1 MVLAPRNGQSMSLK
15 NAIWNGLL
23 VAALC
28 VAGLLLYRIFRQ
40 YSLEQIVQSVRSIP
54 FPSFCTALLFAAASY
69 LCLSCFDLLAIRS
82 LGKSL
87 PYRKIVLASFISL
100 SLGHN
105 IGFAGLSS
113 GAFRYRYYSRWGLTA
128 VDVAKIILFCGVT
141 VGLGLITLGGLALI
155 VNPGDAARLLRID
168 PASTRL
174 FGLLALVVPVVY
186 AGLAFFIRG
195 RLRLWHWSFQLPRFS
210 IALAQIGVGTIN
222 FMLVSACLHQM
233 LSVFGDVAF
242 FKSVTAYVLANSAIL
257 ATHVPGG
264 LGVLE
269 ATVSYVVPQ
278 EASIGA
284 LIAFRCS
291 YFFIPLALGITLL
304 VVSELIFR
312 RRSRGANEETE
323 ERAEA
328 QSV

>member
-1 MVLAPRNGQSMSLK
+1 MTLK
-15 NAIWNGLL
+15 SIIWNGLL
-23 VAALC
+23 AAALC
-28 VAGLLLYRIFRQ
+28 LALFLLYRIFQQ
-40 YSLEQIVQSVRSIP
+40 YSFDQVIQSVRSIP
-54 FPSFCTALLFAAASY
+54 LWRVCLAVLCAAASY
-69 LCLSCFDLLAIRS
+69 LCLSCFDFLAIRS

-87 PYRKIVLASFISL
+87 PYAKVALASFVSL

-128 VDVAKIILFCGVT
+128 EDVAKIILFCGVT
-141 VGLGLITLGGLALI
+141 VGLGLITLGALALI
-155 VNPGDAARLLRID
+155 VNPGDAGRLLRID

-174 FGLLALVVPVVY
+174 FGLLALALPVVY

-195 RLRLWHWSFQLPRFS
+195 RLRLWRWSFQLPRFS

-242 FKSVTAYVLANSAIL
+242 FRSVTAYVLANSAIL

-269 ATVSYVVPQ
+269 ATVSYAVPQ

-284 LIAFRCS
+284 LIAFRCA
-291 YFFIPLALGITLL
+291 YFFIPLALGTTLL
-304 VVSELIFR
+304 VTSEFIFR
-312 RRSRGANEETE
+312 RSRSASEKAD

>member
-1 MVLAPRNGQSMSLK
+1 MSLK

-291 YFFIPLALGITLL
+291 YFFIPLALGTTLL
-304 VVSELIFR
+304 IVSELIFR
-312 RRSRGANEETE
+312 RRSRGADQETE

>member
-1 MVLAPRNGQSMSLK
+1 MSLK
-15 NAIWNGLL
+15 SMIWNGLL

-28 VAGLLLYRIFRQ
+28 LAVFLLYRIFQQ
-40 YSLEQIVQSVRSIP
+40 YSLDQIVQSVRSIP
-54 FPSFCTALLFAAASY
+54 FSTFGTALVFAAASY
-69 LCLSCFDLLAIRS
+69 LCLGCFDLLAIRS

-87 PYRKIVLASFISL
+87 PYSRIALASFISL

-113 GAFRYRYYSRWGLTA
+113 GAFRYRFYSRWGLTA
-128 VDVAKIILFCGVT
+128 EDVAKIILFCGVT
-141 VGLGLITLGGLALI
+141 VGLGLITLGGIAMI
-155 VNPGDAARLLRID
+155 VNPGDAGRLLRID
-168 PASTRL
+168 PASVRI
-174 FGLLALVVPVVY
+174 FGLLALVVPAVY

-195 RLRLWHWSFQLPRFS
+195 TLRLWRWSFQLPRFS
-210 IALAQIGVGTIN
+210 IAVAQVAVGTIN

-233 LSVFGDVAF
+233 LSAFGDVAF
-242 FKSVTAYVLANSAIL
+242 FRSMTAYVLANSAIL

-269 ATVSYVVPQ
+269 ATVSYVVPK

-284 LIAFRCS
+284 LIAFRCA
-291 YFFIPLALGITLL
+291 YFFIPLALGTTLL
-304 VVSELIFR
+304 VISEVVFR
-312 RRSRGANEETE
+312 RTSRGANEEAD

>member
-1 MVLAPRNGQSMSLK
+1 M
-15 NAIWNGLL
+15 
-23 VAALC
+23 
-28 VAGLLLYRIFRQ
+28 
-40 YSLEQIVQSVRSIP
+40 
-54 FPSFCTALLFAAASY
+54 
-69 LCLSCFDLLAIRS
+69 LAIRS

>member
-1 MVLAPRNGQSMSLK
+1 MNLK
-15 NAIWNGLL
+15 SVIWNGLL

-28 VAGLLLYRIFRQ
+28 IAGFLLYRIFRQ

-54 FPSFCTALLFAAASY
+54 FATFGAALLFAAASY

-87 PYRKIVLASFISL
+87 PYRRILLASFISL

-113 GAFRYRYYSRWGLTA
+113 GAFRYRYYSRWGLTTE
-128 VDVAKIILFCGVT
+128 DVAKIILFCGVT

-155 VNPGDAARLLRID
+155 VNPADAARLLRLD
-168 PASTRL
+168 AESTQA
-174 FGLLALVVPVVY
+174 FGLLALIVPAAY

-195 RLRLWHWSFQLPRFS
+195 KLRLWRWSFQLPRFP
-210 IALAQIGVGTIN
+210 IAVAQVGVGTIN

-233 LSVFGDVAF
+233 LSTFGDVAF
-242 FKSVTAYVLANSAIL
+242 FRSVTAYVLANSAIL
-257 ATHVPGG
+257 ATHIPGG

-269 ATVSYVVPQ
+269 ATVSYAVPQ
-278 EASIGA
+278 QASIGA
-284 LIAFRCS
+284 LIAFRCA
-291 YFFIPLALGITLL
+291 YFFIPLALGTTLL
-304 VVSELIFR
+304 VTSEFIFR
-312 RRSRGANEETE
+312 RSRSASEKAD

>member
-1 MVLAPRNGQSMSLK
+1 MSLK
-15 NAIWNGLL
+15 SIILNGLL

-28 VAGLLLYRIFRQ
+28 LAVFLLYRIFQQ
-40 YSLEQIVQSVRSIP
+40 YSLDEIVQSVRSIP
-54 FPSFCTALLFAAASY
+54 FSTFCTALLFAAASY
-69 LCLSCFDLLAIRS
+69 LCLSCFDFLAIRS

-113 GAFRYRYYSRWGLTA
+113 GAFRYRFYSRWGLTTE
-128 VDVAKIILFCGVT
+128 DVAKIILFCGVT
-141 VGLGLITLGGLALI
+141 VGLGLVTLGGLALTI
-155 VNPGDAARLLRID
+155 NPDDAARLLRAD
-168 PASTRL
+168 AASTRI
-174 FGLLALVVPVVY
+174 FGLLALIVPVVY

-195 RLRLWHWSFQLPRFS
+195 RLRLWRWSFQLPRFP
-210 IALAQIGVGTIN
+210 IAVAQVAVGTIN

-233 LSVFGDVAF
+233 LSTSGDVAF
-242 FKSVTAYVLANSAIL
+242 FRSVTAYVLANSAIL

-284 LIAFRCS
+284 LIAFRCA
-291 YFFIPLALGITLL
+291 YFFIPLMLGTTLL
-304 VVSELIFR
+304 LVSEVVFR
-312 RRSRGANEETE
+312 RSGGGAEEEAE
-323 ERAEA
+323 EGAEA

>member
-1 MVLAPRNGQSMSLK
+1 MSLK
-15 NAIWNGLL
+15 SIIWNGLL
-23 VAALC
+23 LAALC
-28 VAGLLLYRIFRQ
+28 LAIFLLYRIFQQ
-40 YSLEQIVQSVRSIP
+40 YSLEQIVKSVGSIP
-54 FPSFCTALLFAAASY
+54 FSNFCMALFFAAASY

-87 PYRKIVLASFISL
+87 PYRKIALASFISL

-113 GAFRYRYYSRWGLTA
+113 GAFRYRYYSRWGLTTE
-128 VDVAKIILFCGVT
+128 DVAKIILFCGVT
-141 VGLGLITLGGLALI
+141 VGLGLITLGSLALI
-155 VNPGDAARLLRID
+155 VNPEDAARLLRLDAVSARLLGAMALIV
-168 PASTRL
+168 PAT
-174 FGLLALVVPVVY
+174 Y

-195 RLRLWHWSFQLPRFS
+195 RLRLWRWSFQLPRFS
-210 IALAQIGVGTIN
+210 IAVAQIGIGTIN
-222 FMLVSACLHQM
+222 FMFVSACLHQM

-242 FKSVTAYVLANSAIL
+242 FRSVTAYVLANSAIL

-269 ATVSYVVPQ
+269 ATVSYAVPQ

-284 LIAFRCS
+284 LIAFRCT
-291 YFFIPLALGITLL
+291 YFFIPLALGTTLL
-304 VVSELIFR
+304 LITEVVFR
-312 RRSRGANEETE
+312 RSGGADEEAD

>member
-1 MVLAPRNGQSMSLK
+1 MSLK
-15 NAIWNGLL
+15 SMIWNGLL
-23 VAALC
+23 VVALC
-28 VAGLLLYRIFRQ
+28 LAVFLLYQIFQQ
-40 YSLEQIVQSVRSIP
+40 YSLDQIVQSVRSIP
-54 FPSFCTALLFAAASY
+54 LSTFCTALLFAAASY

-87 PYRKIVLASFISL
+87 PYRNILLASFISL

-113 GAFRYRYYSRWGLTA
+113 GAFSLS
-128 VDVAKIILFCGVT
+128 F
-141 VGLGLITLGGLALI
+141 
-155 VNPGDAARLLRID
+155 
-168 PASTRL
+168 
-174 FGLLALVVPVVY
+174 LLALGADSGGRGEDHPVLRCHGRARADHTWRHRHDRQSRRCRALAAHRPGKCTHLRF
-186 AGLAFFIRG
+186 AGAGRAGGLCGPGVFIRG
-195 RLRLWHWSFQLPRFS
+195 TLRLWRWSFQLPRFS
-210 IALAQIGVGTIN
+210 IAVAQVAVGTIN

-233 LSVFGDVAF
+233 LSAFGDVAF
-242 FKSVTAYVLANSAIL
+242 FRSVTAYVLANSAIL

-269 ATVSYVVPQ
+269 ATVSYVVPK

-284 LIAFRCS
+284 LIAFRCA
-291 YFFIPLALGITLL
+291 YFFIPLALGTTLL
-304 VVSELIFR
+304 VISEVVFR
-312 RRSRGANEETE
+312 RTSRGANEEAD

>member
-1 MVLAPRNGQSMSLK
+1 MNLK
-15 NAIWNGLL
+15 TIIWNGLL

-28 VAGLLLYRIFRQ
+28 VAGFLLYRIFRQ
-40 YSLEQIVQSVRSIP
+40 YSLEQIVQSVRGIP
-54 FPSFCTALLFAAASY
+54 FATFATALLFAAASY

-87 PYRKIVLASFISL
+87 SYRRVLLASFISL

-113 GAFRYRYYSRWGLTA
+113 GAFRYRYYSRWGLTTE
-128 VDVAKIILFCGVT
+128 DVAKIILFCGVT

-155 VNPGDAARLLRID
+155 VNPADAARLLRLD
-168 PASTRL
+168 AASTRV
-174 FGLLALVVPVVY
+174 FGLLALTVPAVY

-195 RLRLWHWSFQLPRFS
+195 KLRLWRWSFQLPRFP
-210 IALAQIGVGTIN
+210 IAVAQVGVGTIN

-233 LSVFGDVAF
+233 LATFGDVAF
-242 FKSVTAYVLANSAIL
+242 FRSVTAYVLANSAIL

-269 ATVSYVVPQ
+269 ATVSYAVPQ
-278 EASIGA
+278 QASIGA
-284 LIAFRCS
+284 LIAFRCA
-291 YFFIPLALGITLL
+291 YFFIPLTLGTTLL
-304 VVSELIFR
+304 LISEFIFR
-312 RRSRGANEETE
+312 RSRSAGEQAE

>member
-1 MVLAPRNGQSMSLK
+1 MSLK
-15 NAIWNGLL
+15 SIIWNGLL

-28 VAGLLLYRIFRQ
+28 LAIFLLYRIFQQ
-40 YSLEQIVQSVRSIP
+40 YSLEQIVKSVGSIP
-54 FPSFCTALLFAAASY
+54 FSNFCMALLFAAASY

-87 PYRKIVLASFISL
+87 PYPKIALASFISL

-113 GAFRYRYYSRWGLTA
+113 GAFRYRYYSRWGLTTE
-128 VDVAKIILFCGVT
+128 DVAKIILFCGVT
-141 VGLGLITLGGLALI
+141 VGLGLITLGSLALI
-155 VNPGDAARLLRID
+155 VNPDDAARLLRLD
-168 PASTRL
+168 AVSARL
-174 FGLLALVVPVVY
+174 FGAVALIVPVTY
-186 AGLAFFIRG
+186 ASLAFFIRG
-195 RLRLWHWSFQLPRFS
+195 KLRLWRWSFQLPRFS
-210 IALAQIGVGTIN
+210 IALGQIGIGTIN
-222 FMLVSACLHQM
+222 FLFVSACLHQM

-242 FKSVTAYVLANSAIL
+242 FRSVTAYVLANSAIL

-269 ATVSYVVPQ
+269 ATVSYAVPQ

-284 LIAFRCS
+284 LIAFRCT
-291 YFFIPLALGITLL
+291 YFFIPLALGTTLL
-304 VVSELIFR
+304 LITEVVF
-312 RRSRGANEETE
+312 RRSRGPGQQADEG
-323 ERAEA
+323 AEA

>member
-1 MVLAPRNGQSMSLK
+1 MTLK
-15 NAIWNGLL
+15 SIIWNGLF

-28 VAGLLLYRIFRQ
+28 LAFFLLYRIFEQ
-40 YSLEQIVQSVRSIP
+40 YSYDQVVQSVRSIP
-54 FPSFCTALLFAAASY
+54 FWRLCLALLCAAASY

-87 PYRKIVLASFISL
+87 PYPKVALASFVSL

-128 VDVAKIILFCGVT
+128 EDVAKIILFCGVT
-141 VGLGLITLGGLALI
+141 VGLGLVTLGGLAMI
-155 VNPGDAARLLRID
+155 INPVDAGRLLQIGT
-168 PASTRL
+168 ATTRL
-174 FGLLALVVPVVY
+174 FGLLALVLPVAY
-186 AGLAFFIRG
+186 AALAFFVRG
-195 RLRLWHWSFQLPRFS
+195 QLQLWRWSFQLPRFS
-210 IALAQIGVGTIN
+210 IAVGQVAIGTIN
-222 FMLVSACLHQM
+222 FIFVSACLHQM
-233 LSVFGDVAF
+233 LSAFGSVAF
-242 FKSVTAYVLANSAIL
+242 FRSVTAFVLANSAIL

-269 ATVSYVVPQ
+269 ATVAYVVPK

-284 LIAFRCS
+284 LIAFRCV
-291 YFFIPLALGITLL
+291 YFFIPLVLGTTLL
-304 VVSELIFR
+304 FISEVVLR
-312 RRSRGANEETE
+312 RHSREAGDETNSTD
-323 ERAEA
+323 ERAKA

>member
-1 MVLAPRNGQSMSLK
+1 MNLK
-15 NAIWNGLL
+15 RIIWNGFL

-54 FPSFCTALLFAAASY
+54 FATFCTALLFAMSSY

-87 PYRKIVLASFISL
+87 PYRKILLASFISL

-113 GAFRYRYYSRWGLTA
+113 GAFRYRYYSRWGLTIE
-128 VDVAKIILFCGVT
+128 DVAKIILFCGVT
-141 VGLGLITLGGLALI
+141 VGLGLTTLAGLAVL
-155 VNPGDAARLLRID
+155 VNPDDAARLLRLD
-168 PASTRL
+168 TAGVRL
-174 FGLLALVVPVVY
+174 FGLSALIVPVIY
-186 AGLAFFIRG
+186 ASLAFFVR
-195 RLRLWHWSFQLPRFS
+195 RKLRLWRWSLQLPPFS
-210 IALAQIGVGTIN
+210 IAVAQIGVGTIN
-222 FMLVSACLHQM
+222 FTLVSACLHQM

-242 FKSVTAYVLANSAIL
+242 FRSVTAYVLANSAIL
-257 ATHVPGG
+257 ATHIPGG

-269 ATVSYVVPQ
+269 ATVSYAVPQ

-284 LIAFRCS
+284 LIAFRCA
-291 YFFIPLALGITLL
+291 YFFIPLALGAVLL
-304 VVSELIFR
+304 LISEVVFR
-312 RRSRGANEETE
+312 RLRRADEEAD

>member
-1 MVLAPRNGQSMSLK
+1 MRWKSI
-15 NAIWNGLL
+15 IWNGLF

-28 VAGLLLYRIFRQ
+28 LAGFLLYRIFQQ
-40 YSLEQIVQSVRSIP
+40 YSLDEIVRSVRSIP
-54 FPSFCTALLFAAASY
+54 ISTFCTALVFAAASY

-87 PYRKIVLASFISL
+87 PYRKIVLASFVSL

-128 VDVAKIILFCGVT
+128 EDVAKIILFCGVT

-155 VNPGDAARLLRID
+155 VNPDDAARVLRID
-168 PASTRL
+168 RAGARL
-174 FGLLALVVPVVY
+174 FGFSALVVPIVY
-186 AGLAFFIRG
+186 VSLAFFVRG
-195 RLRLWHWSFQLPRFS
+195 KLSLWRWSFQLPRFS
-210 IALAQIGVGTIN
+210 IAVAQVVVGTIN
-222 FMLVSACLHQM
+222 FILVSACLHHM
-233 LSVFGDVAF
+233 LAAFGDVAF
-242 FKSVTAYVLANSAIL
+242 FRSVTAYVLANSAIL

-269 ATVSYVVPQ
+269 ATVSYAVPK

-284 LIAFRCS
+284 LIAFRCA
-291 YFFIPLALGITLL
+291 YFFIPLAFGSLL
-304 VVSELIFR
+304 LLISEIVLR
-312 RRSRGANEETE
+312 RGSRSPGEEAD

>member
-1 MVLAPRNGQSMSLK
+1 MSLK
-15 NAIWNGLL
+15 KIILNGLL

-28 VAGLLLYRIFRQ
+28 LAVFLLYRIFQQ
-40 YSLEQIVQSVRSIP
+40 YSLDEIVQSVRSIP
-54 FPSFCTALLFAAASY
+54 LSTFFTALAFAAASY

-113 GAFRYRYYSRWGLTA
+113 GAFRYRYYSRWGLTTE
-128 VDVAKIILFCGVT
+128 DVAKIILFCGVT
-141 VGLGLITLGGLALI
+141 VGLGLVTLGGLALI
-155 VNPGDAARLLRID
+155 VNPGDAARLLRVD
-168 PASTRL
+168 AASARI
-174 FGLLALVVPVVY
+174 FGLLALIVPVVY
-186 AGLAFFIRG
+186 AGLAFFVRG
-195 RLRLWHWSFQLPRFS
+195 KLRLWRWSFQLPRFP
-210 IALAQIGVGTIN
+210 IAVAQVGVGTIN

-233 LSVFGDVAF
+233 LSTFGNVAF
-242 FKSVTAYVLANSAIL
+242 FRSVTAYVLANSAIL

-269 ATVSYVVPQ
+269 ATVSYAVPQ
-278 EASIGA
+278 QASIGA
-284 LIAFRCS
+284 LIAFRCA
-291 YFFIPLALGITLL
+291 YFFIPLALGATLL
-304 VVSELIFR
+304 LISELIFR
-312 RRSRGANEETE
+312 WSRGAGEEAG

>member
-1 MVLAPRNGQSMSLK
+1 MSLK
-15 NAIWNGLL
+15 SIIMNGLL

-28 VAGLLLYRIFRQ
+28 LAVFLLYRIFQQ
-40 YSLEQIVQSVRSIP
+40 YSLDEIVQSVRSIP
-54 FPSFCTALLFAAASY
+54 LSTFLTALVFAAASY

-113 GAFRYRYYSRWGLTA
+113 GAFRYRYYSRWGLTTE
-128 VDVAKIILFCGVT
+128 DVAKIILFCGVT
-141 VGLGLITLGGLALI
+141 VGLGLVTLGGLALI
-155 VNPGDAARLLRID
+155 INPSDAARLMRADAGSVRI
-168 PASTRL
+168 
-174 FGLLALVVPVVY
+174 FGVLALIVPVVY
-186 AGLAFFIRG
+186 AGLAFFVRG
-195 RLRLWHWSFQLPRFS
+195 KLRLWRWSFQLPRFS
-210 IALAQIGVGTIN
+210 IAVAQVGVGTVN
-222 FMLVSACLHQM
+222 FMLVAACLHQM
-233 LSVFGDVAF
+233 LSTFGDVAF
-242 FKSVTAYVLANSAIL
+242 FRSVTAYVLANSAIL

-269 ATVSYVVPQ
+269 ATVSHVVPQ

-284 LIAFRCS
+284 LIAFRCA
-291 YFFIPLALGITLL
+291 YFFIPLALGTTLL
-304 VVSELIFR
+304 LSIELIFR
-312 RRSRGANEETE
+312 RSSGAGEEADE
-323 ERAEA
+323 SAEA